1 MYALVL
7 VVHLLVS
14 FVLIA
19 VILLQAGR
27 GGGLA
32 DFAGAGSSA
41 LGTRASTYLTKA
53 TTVCAVVFLCTSIT
67 LAVLSARQGRS
78 LMQQARAAKPAAAT
92 AKTPAA
98 APATAT
104 TTPPAV
110 ASTPAP
116 AAATATPATPSETT
130 PAPAASETKTTS
142 P

>member
-7 VVHLLVS
+7 IVHLLVS
-14 FVLIA
+14 FILIA

-53 TTVCAVVFLCTSIT
+53 TTVCAVIFLCTSMI
-67 LAVLSARQGRS
+67 LAVLSAQQGRS
-78 LMQQARAAKPAAAT
+78 LMRPLPVKPAA
-92 AKTPAA
+92 P
-98 APATAT
+98 
-104 TTPPAV
+104 V
-110 ASTPAP
+110 
-116 AAATATPATPSETT
+116 AATPVPTSETT
-130 PAPAASETKTTS
+130 PS

>member
-7 VVHLLVS
+7 IVPLLVS
-14 FVLIA
+14 FILIA

-53 TTVCAVVFLCTSIT
+53 TTVCAVIFLCTSMI
-67 LAVLSARQGRS
+67 LAVLSAQQGRS
-78 LMQQARAAKPAAAT
+78 LMRPLPVKPAA
-92 AKTPAA
+92 P
-98 APATAT
+98 
-104 TTPPAV
+104 V
-110 ASTPAP
+110 
-116 AAATATPATPSETT
+116 AATPVPTSETT
-130 PAPAASETKTTS
+130 PS